1 MPRLSV
7 FVRYFFKNFARLGPL
22 RGSAVIAMLALAAVS
37 GHPGVSVV
45 SGAFDRIL
53 FDAMQE
59 LYERGHSSNVVVVN
73 IDEPT
78 LDALGLHD
86 RLDHP
91 QRLLARLKD
100 ARAVVLDLPFVP
112 CSTEL
117 DLIQGMRENGKVVL
131 TFPDCSKRNRNID
144 MLLPG
149 PTLRDVAAGIGQRDI
164 TMGHFGVVEG
174 FVPYARIGGRIYP
187 HAALEALRVAG
198 VVPPVD
204 PQRYMRA
211 HAVAVGQVRT
221 DAVLA
226 MLHGPEDLTQ
236 YSYLDVL
243 DGRIPES
250 DFAGKIVFIGHSAW
264 LGEGRYEVS
273 SLNTENVSHA
283 QLDAL
288 ITEAVENGHI
298 VRKLPS
304 SVTIPLF
311 LLLTFC
317 LVLIC
322 MFVPGRAMHIAAFGW
337 GMLLFLVPLG
347 LLAFHIWLPIGLL
360 PFVWPLLYG
369 FFAWERH
376 GRMVALLRREVAELG
391 AIAASIGTVRTHS
404 TQAFGKGAGELRDV
418 KAAMREVRAWQQLY
432 VDVINQL
439 PYPVFLAIGG
449 KVVVWNAKAAEVMSV
464 DVAANAAAE
473 APVTKIE
480 ALVAE
485 SIRSGSNVDR
495 EMSWN
500 GRDHLL
506 TCELLS
512 ETSRESSTSTAASQ
526 EAAPSH
532 LVCLIDVADLKSG
545 VSHAQLVLRH
555 IAHDMRSPLSS
566 ILALIERRAMQT
578 LESGASGDEHFL
590 RDLRV
595 QADYSLRVANGFMQL
610 SRAEQLAREN
620 FVPILLDDIA
630 EQAIDHISVRA
641 QQKSIEMIGPN
652 AGSEDVWVL
661 GDPDMLERAIVNVL
675 DNSVKYSAA
684 GTKIEV
690 WVTADGANDFTLHVR
705 DQGIGMSQDS
715 VRRLFEPFF
724 QAEHRRDVDG
734 GVGLGMPFVKAVI
747 DRHGGTIDVVSR
759 IGVGTELMIRM
770 PRMSDT

>member
-1 MPRLSV
+1 MSA
-7 FVRYFFKNFARLGPL
+7 FIRYFFKNFARLGPV
-22 RGSAVIAMLALAAVS
+22 RGLAVVAMLAIAALS

-59 LYERGHSSNVVVVN
+59 FYERGHSSNVAVIN

-78 LDALGLHD
+78 LEALGLHD

-91 QRLLARLKD
+91 QKLLAHLKE

-131 TFPDCSKRNRNID
+131 TFPDCRKRTRNVD

-164 TMGHFGVVEG
+164 TIGHFGVVEG
-174 FVPYARIGGRIYP
+174 FVPYARIGDRVYP

-204 PQRYMRA
+204 PKRYMKA

-226 MLHGPEDLTQ
+226 MLHGPEDLAQ

-243 DGRIPES
+243 DGRIPDS

-273 SLNTENVSHA
+273 SLNTDNVSHA

-288 ITEAVENGHI
+288 ITEAVENGHL
-298 VRKLPS
+298 VHKLPS

-311 LLLTFC
+311 LLLTFG
-317 LVLIC
+317 LVLNC
-322 MFVPGRAMHIAAFGW
+322 MFVPGRAMHIAALGW
-337 GMLLFLVPLG
+337 GMLLFLIPLG
-347 LLAFHIWLPIGLL
+347 LLAFHIWLPVGLL
-360 PFVWPLLYG
+360 PFVWPVLYG

-391 AIAASIGTVRTHS
+391 AIAASIGTLRTNS
-404 TQAFGKGAGELRDV
+404 AKAFGKGAGELRDV

-439 PYPVFLAIGG
+439 PYPVFLTIGG
-449 KVVVWNAKAAEVMSV
+449 KVAVCNAKAAEVM
-464 DVAANAAAE
+464 NAHVEGDATVE

-480 ALVAE
+480 MLVAE
-485 SIRSGSNVDR
+485 SIRSRSNVER

-512 ETSRESSTSTAASQ
+512 ETSSESSAGP

-566 ILALIERRAMQT
+566 ILALIERRGVQT
-578 LESGASGDEHFL
+578 LESGTSSDETFL
-590 RDLRV
+590 RDLRQ

-610 SRAEQLAREN
+610 SRAEQLVQEH
-620 FVPILLDDIA
+620 FVPILLNDIA

-641 QQKSIEMIGPN
+641 QQKSIMLVGPN
-652 AGSEDVWVL
+652 AGDEDALVM

-675 DNSVKYSAA
+675 DNAVKYSPT
-684 GTKIEV
+684 GTQIEV
-690 WVTADGANDFTLHVR
+690 WVTADDANHFTLHVR

-724 QAEHRRDVDG
+724 QAERRRDVDG

-747 DRHGGTIDVVSR
+747 DRHGGRIDVSSR
-759 IGVGTELMIRM
+759 IGEGTEFMIRM
-770 PRMSDT
+770 PGMGDA